1 VDIKKL
7 SAEIQTVKQ
16 GLATAETTL
25 KSAAEAK
32 QQAESL
38 AASGLANSKQLA
50 EARKAVDARVA
61 QAKQVAAPKNLTD
74 FAPSTPFIL
83 TVKAAPIEVTAS
95 VPKGGQLR
103 RGTRLDVKVKVRR
116 SRGFQGPVT
125 VGLPLPPGVGG
136 IKADATTIPADK
148 TDGVLTIAADQSA
161 TQGAIANLVVR
172 GTAQFE
178 GKAEV
183 DAPISI
189 KVVP

>member
-1 VDIKKL
+1 MKKL

-16 GLATAETTL
+16 RLATAEAAL

-38 AASGLANSKQLA
+38 AAAALARSKQFA
-50 EARKAVDARVA
+50 EAKTAADARVA

-95 VPKGGQLR
+95 VPKGGNLKL
-103 RGTRLDVKVKVRR
+103 GTRLDVKVKVRR
-116 SRGFQGPVT
+116 RRGFRGPVT
-125 VGLPLPPGVGG
+125 LGLPLPSGVAG
-136 IKADATTIPADK
+136 IKADATTIPANK
-148 TDGVLTIAADQSA
+148 TEGVLTIAADQSA

-172 GTAQFE
+172 GAAKFE